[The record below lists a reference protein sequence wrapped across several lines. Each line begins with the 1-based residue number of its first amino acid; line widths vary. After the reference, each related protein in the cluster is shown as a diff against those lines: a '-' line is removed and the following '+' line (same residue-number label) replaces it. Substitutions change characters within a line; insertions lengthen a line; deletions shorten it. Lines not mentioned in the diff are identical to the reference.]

1 MSYDT
6 TGYTNNSKG
15 LVGGCHVFP
24 AFAMGSGRCRVFGLW
39 AMGRRASTSQLEVKH
54 VLRSE
59 HEHHNIVII
68 MHTHAIKLILSRASI
83 QLSSV
88 HSCFL
93 GQWLSWDNYQLYI
106 SLILWLHELQS
117 NFIDFWTPFATTE
130 IGSSHGQ
137 DLRGESQQSQSLDVE
152 GLGRNWALLQFN
164 GDWTSKLFETLNSGG
179 DSKTKG
185 GKNMPDVPCSQTL
198 QTVWM
203 VPVVL
208 PMK

>member
-6 TGYTNNSKG
+6 TGFTNNSKG
-15 LVGGCHVFP
+15 LVGGCHVFL

-68 MHTHAIKLILSRASI
+68 MHTHAIKLIILSRASI

-93 GQWLSWDNYQLYI
+93 GQWLSWDKYQLYI
-106 SLILWLHELQS
+106 SLILWLHELQ
-117 NFIDFWTPFATTE
+117 NIFLIFE
-130 IGSSHGQ
+130 LH
-137 DLRGESQQSQSLDVE
+137 SLLQR
-152 GLGRNWALLQFN
+152 LGRPTAKTSVESLSNLKVWMSKVYWGIELCYSSMVTELLN
-164 GDWTSKLFETLNSGG
+164 YSKL
-179 DSKTKG
+179 
-185 GKNMPDVPCSQTL
+185 
-198 QTVWM
+198 
-203 VPVVL
+203 
-208 PMK
+208 

>member
-15 LVGGCHVFP
+15 LVGGCHVFL

-54 VLRSE
+54 VLPSE

-68 MHTHAIKLILSRASI
+68 MHSHAIKLIILSWASI

-93 GQWLSWDNYQLYI
+93 GQWLSWDKYQLYI

-117 NFIDFWTPFATTE
+117 NFIDFWIPFDIRYHRDWVVPRSRPPWRVSVISKFGCRRSREELSFATV
-130 IGSSHGQ
+130 Q
-137 DLRGESQQSQSLDVE
+137 
-152 GLGRNWALLQFN
+152 W
-164 GDWTSKLFETLNSGG
+164 WLNF
-179 DSKTKG
+179 
-185 GKNMPDVPCSQTL
+185 
-198 QTVWM
+198 
-203 VPVVL
+203 
-208 PMK
+208 

>member
-24 AFAMGSGRCRVFGLW
+24 AFDMESGRCRVFGLW

-54 VLRSE
+54 VLPSE

-68 MHTHAIKLILSRASI
+68 MHSHAIKLIILFWASI

-93 GQWLSWDNYQLYI
+93 GQWLSWDKYQLYI

-117 NFIDFWTPFATTE
+117 YFYWFLNSI
-130 IGSSHGQ
+130 
-137 DLRGESQQSQSLDVE
+137 RYSLPQR
-152 GLGRNWALLQFN
+152 LGRPTVK
-164 GDWTSKLFETLNSGG
+164 TSVKSFSNL
-179 DSKTKG
+179 K
-185 GKNMPDVPCSQTL
+185 
-198 QTVWM
+198 VWM
-203 VPVVL
+203 SKV
-208 PMK
+208 